1 MRFEAD
7 VVHVTV
13 EAELRA
19 WKSADEAA
27 ADACD
32 PGRLETEDLL
42 YDAKT
47 GRELVRL
54 SRAGGG
60 RDTARVKLAGRTVE
74 VAAGT
79 CTTTVRLDVSAA
91 GVGRPAEPR

>member
-1 MRFEAD
+1 M
-7 VVHVTV
+7 TV
-13 EAELRA
+13 EAERRA

-27 ADACD
+27 AGACD

-54 SRAGGG
+54 SRAGG
-60 RDTARVKLAGRTVE
+60 RDAARVKLAGRMVE

-79 CTTTVRLDVSAA
+79 CTTTVPLDVPAA
-91 GVGRPAEPR
+91 GAGRPAGPR